1 MPIRTLEAGVRH
13 LSTRAGAAGADNAV
27 VIDLRGE
34 INEDAEAKMEQLY
47 SQASRLN
54 PKTVLL
60 NFEDVDYIND
70 TGIALIVRL
79 LSQAREAGCRLLSY
93 GLSDHY
99 IEIFQITRLSEFIEI
114 YPDEASAVA
123 AMAMPA

>member
-1 MPIRTLEAGVRH
+1 MPTRAFEASVRH
-13 LSTRAGAAGADNAV
+13 LSTRAGAPGSDNVV
-27 VIDLRGE
+27 VIDLHGE
-34 INEDAEAKMEQLY
+34 INEGAEAEMEQLY